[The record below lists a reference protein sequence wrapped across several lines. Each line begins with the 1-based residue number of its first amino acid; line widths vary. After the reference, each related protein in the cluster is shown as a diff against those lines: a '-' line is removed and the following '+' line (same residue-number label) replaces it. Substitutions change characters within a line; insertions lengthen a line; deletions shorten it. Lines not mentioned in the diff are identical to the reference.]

1 MPAAAAHGQVPFRF
15 DDVSAQRGIGSYRMA
30 AGMGA
35 GVAAADY
42 DGDRDI
48 DLFVPTAEGE
58 ADQLYQN
65 IGNGKFVEVA
75 ADVGLDSTARSRTA
89 LWLDYDGDGD
99 LDLLVATDHDWMTTG
114 PYTLYRQD
122 DGVFTD
128 VTAGSGLDVPAPV
141 REDHPIIPHRG
152 GLCAGDIN
160 GDGHLDVYSL
170 QWNGLPHLFL
180 SNRDGTFH
188 DITSS
193 SGVDTALYYAHQPMM
208 HDFDRDGWTDI
219 YAAIDFLHNALY
231 INQRNGTFVDVAAA
245 AGADNAMNDMG
256 MSLGDVDN
264 DGDLDVY
271 ITNIFAPAGHN
282 ILLRNDTVDGDCAFV
297 ESSQAWHVDDGSW
310 GWGCTFFDADNDGW
324 LDIAATN
331 GWWTPM
337 FVDDTSRM
345 FWSRMATAAKPGE
358 LVPFE
363 NVSDETGFNDSH
375 YGSCLI
381 AFDADRDGDLDL
393 PDGYN
398 SHAIGAIVRVQ
409 AGDLQLMRLIT
420 AGTSYLGQEPA
431 EAFFGVGDATVVDSV
446 VVEWPDG
453 TETELTGVAVDQVI
467 ELRHP

>member
-1 MPAAAAHGQVPFRF
+1 MPRPPSIARLIVAAALMPAAAAHGQVPFRF

-75 ADVGLDSTARSRTA
+75 ADVGLDSTTRSRTA

-264 DGDLDVY
+264 DGGLRVRRVVAGVARRRRRLGLGVHVLRRRQRRLARHRRHQRVVDAHVRRRHVADVLE
-271 ITNIFAPAGHN
+271 P
-282 ILLRNDTVDGDCAFV
+282 DGD
-297 ESSQAWHVDDGSW
+297 G
-310 GWGCTFFDADNDGW
+310 
-324 LDIAATN
+324 
-331 GWWTPM
+331 
-337 FVDDTSRM
+337 R
-345 FWSRMATAAKPGE
+345 
-358 LVPFE
+358 
-363 NVSDETGFNDSH
+363 
-375 YGSCLI
+375 
-381 AFDADRDGDLDL
+381 
-393 PDGYN
+393 
-398 SHAIGAIVRVQ
+398 
-409 AGDLQLMRLIT
+409 
-420 AGTSYLGQEPA
+420 
-431 EAFFGVGDATVVDSV
+431 EA
-446 VVEWPDG
+446 
-453 TETELTGVAVDQVI
+453 
-467 ELRHP
+467 R